1 MVLRSVFIF
10 FHAHAVGILSGK
22 ENETKE
28 KGAGNK
34 AHFSIETRYPAAI
47 YRLPTGP
54 KCAAL
59 LLDVPLD
66 AHLNFNDT
74 IDSGSYSRIYVEYD
88 PSRWGLQG
96 RPSGR
101 SW

>member
-47 YRLPTGP
+47 YRLP
-54 KCAAL
+54 K
-59 LLDVPLD
+59 
-66 AHLNFNDT
+66 
-74 IDSGSYSRIYVEYD
+74 
-88 PSRWGLQG
+88 GLK
-96 RPSGR
+96 
-101 SW
+101 